1 MSPDPAAIAAPD
13 EPLVARRTLV
23 DPAQQEE
30 FARLGY
36 LKLTT
41 IDDEAVERL
50 RAAFAEIFPEEQHG
64 FIPTYAVAPPDRK
77 ALANERVKEVLVP
90 VVGPLFDRHRA
101 FNSSFLMKWPG
112 DDSALPLHQD
122 TCYVDERVFRSAVVW
137 VALDDADED
146 LDNGPLQVIPGS
158 HRFDRLP
165 RGTRTWW
172 PYDESAGFAEAHCM
186 VSLPVRK
193 GDVLMMDNGLIHCSF
208 PNRSSSP
215 RLAVA
220 ISMAPEEAG
229 LIHAVGHD
237 DATVTL
243 HDVDEDFFVQYS
255 PYGLAGMEFPDV
267 YPRREVRPIDFRQVS
282 AVELAERLHLPDDL
296 LAAAHEAVPAPSAD
310 DGGDGAGH
318 PDGGDHGEVH
328 HDDGGGDGGGDG
340 DGDEG
345 GGGGPG
351 RIGTAVQYLMAANN
365 RLIGHAVTL
374 QPVYDPAEF
383 AWPAMLEA
391 RWEEIRDEARA
402 VLETRRLPRIEQVL
416 GASQGNQGDWNTFVL
431 LALRKPVEFNAELCP
446 VTTELVRQVPGI
458 SSALFSVFQPGTH
471 LPSHQ
476 APNRGVLRYHLG
488 LIVPEPPDSCQ
499 LRVLEDV
506 ISYREGESILFDD
519 TFEHEAWNRA
529 EAPRVTLL
537 LEVDRPLRTP
547 YRQFN
552 LLTQRAFTFYP
563 EARGAAER
571 LEKLEYELNG
581 RP

>member
-1 MSPDPAAIAAPD
+1 MSTDTAQAAPGAD
-13 EPLVARRTLV
+13 DPLVARRTLV
-23 DPAQQEE
+23 DDEQQAA
-30 FARLGY
+30 FVRDGY

-41 IDDEAVERL
+41 LDPDLVAKL
-50 RAAFAEIFPEEQHG
+50 RAIFDEVFPEEMQG
-64 FIPTYAVAPPDRK
+64 FIPTYAVATPERK
-77 ALANERVKEVLVP
+77 ARANELVKEVLEP
-90 VVGPLFDRHRA
+90 VIGPLFDHHRA

-146 LDNGPLQVIPGS
+146 LDNGPLRVIPGS

-172 PYDESAGFAEAHCM
+172 PYDHAAAFAEEHCT
-186 VSLPVRK
+186 VALPVHA
-193 GDVLMMDNGLIHCSF
+193 GDALMMDNALIHCSF
-208 PNRSSSP
+208 PNRSSAP

-237 DATVTL
+237 DARVSL

-255 PYGLAGMEFPDV
+255 PYGLAGADFPDT
-267 YPRREVRPIDFRQVS
+267 YPRREVRPIEFRQRTP
-282 AVELAERLHLPDDL
+282 EDLAALCHLSDDL
-296 LAAAHEAVPAPSAD
+296 VEVAAEATGAAGADVAQGTEAPGREDA
-310 DGGDGAGH
+310 
-318 PDGGDHGEVH
+318 EE
-328 HDDGGGDGGGDG
+328 GGGDG
-340 DGDEG
+340 DHGDHVGGDDDE

-351 RIGTAVQYLMAANN
+351 RIGAAVQRLLYVNN

-374 QPVYDPAEF
+374 QPVYDPADF
-383 AWPAMLEA
+383 AWTTMLEQ

-402 VLETRRLPRIEQVL
+402 VLESRRLPRIEQVL
-416 GASQGNQGDWNTFVL
+416 GASQGNEGEWNTFVL
-431 LALRKPVEFNAELCP
+431 LALRKPVPFNAERCP
-446 VTTELVRQVPGI
+446 VTSELVAQVPGI
-458 SSALFSVFQPGTH
+458 SSALFSVFQPGTW

-488 LIVPEPPDSCQ
+488 LIVPDPPDSCQ
-499 LRVLEDV
+499 LRVLDDV
-506 ISYREGESILFDD
+506 LSYREGESILFDD
-519 TFEHEAWNRA
+519 TFEHEAWNRSDS
-529 EAPRVTLL
+529 PRVTLL
-537 LEVDRPLRTP
+537 LELDRPLRTP

-552 LLTQRAFTFYP
+552 ALTQRAFTFYP

-571 LEKLEYELNG
+571 LEKLEWELNG
-581 RP
+581 QR

>member
-1 MSPDPAAIAAPD
+1 VSPDPAAIAAPD
-13 EPLVARRTLV
+13 EPLVARRTLL
-23 DPAQQEE
+23 DAAQQDE

-36 LKLTT
+36 LHLTT
-41 IDDEAVERL
+41 IDEETVERL
-50 RAAFAEIFPEEQHG
+50 RAVFAELFPEEQQG
-64 FIPTYAVAPPDRK
+64 FIPTYAVATPERK
-77 ALANERVKEVLVP
+77 ARANDAVKEILVP
-90 VVGPLFDRHRA
+90 VVDPLFDHHRA

-137 VALDDADED
+137 VALDDASEE

-158 HRFDRLP
+158 HRFDHLP

-172 PYDESAGFAEAHCM
+172 PYDEAAAFAEEHCM
-186 VSLPVRK
+186 LALPVRR
-193 GDVLMMDNGLIHCSF
+193 GDVLIMDNGLIHCSF
-208 PNRSSSP
+208 PNRSDAP

-220 ISMAPEEAG
+220 VSMAPAEAG

-255 PYGLAGMEFPDV
+255 PYGLAGGEFPDD

-282 AVELAERLHLPDDL
+282 ALELAERLGLPDDEVE
-296 LAAAHEAVPAPSAD
+296 AARVAAPSVAPEAPPAAEDGEQGGDPAHDRADETPAPD
-310 DGGDGAGH
+310 
-318 PDGGDHGEVH
+318 GDHG
-328 HDDGGGDGGGDG
+328 DDHGQGGD
-340 DGDEG
+340 
-345 GGGGPG
+345 GPG
-351 RIGTAVQYLMAANN
+351 RIGRAVQRLMAVNN

-374 QPVYDPAEF
+374 QSVYDPADF
-383 AWPAMLEA
+383 GWPAQLEA
-391 RWEEIRDEARA
+391 RWEEIREEAQR

-416 GASQGNQGDWNTFVL
+416 GADQGNQGDWNTFVL

-446 VTTELVRQVPGI
+446 VTSDLVSRVPGI
-458 SSALFSVFQPGTH
+458 SSALFSVFQAGTH

-488 LIVPEPPDSCQ
+488 LIVPEPADSCQ
-499 LRVLEDV
+499 LRVLDEV
-506 ISYREGESILFDD
+506 LSYREGESILFDD

-529 EAPRVTLL
+529 TEPRVTLL
-537 LEVDRPLRTP
+537 LEVDRPLRAP
-547 YRQFN
+547 YHQFN
-552 LLTQRAFTFYP
+552 RLTQRAFTFYP

-571 LEKLEYELNG
+571 LDQLEFELNG
-581 RP
+581 RR

>member
-1 MSPDPAAIAAPD
+1 MSTDTTATALVD
-13 EPLVARRTLV
+13 EPLVARRTLL
-23 DPAQQEE
+23 DPDQQAE
-30 FARLGY
+30 FSRLGY

-41 IDDEAVERL
+41 LDDDHVERL
-50 RAAFAEIFPEEQHG
+50 RAVFAELFPEEMQG
-64 FIPTYAVAPPDRK
+64 FIPTYAVATPERK
-77 ALANERVKEVLVP
+77 AQANERVKEILAP
-90 VVGPLFDRHRA
+90 VVVPYFDRHRA

-137 VALDDADED
+137 VALDDADDE

-172 PYDESAGFAEAHCM
+172 PYDEVSDFAEAQCT

-193 GDVLMMDNGLIHCSF
+193 GDVLMMDNALIHCSF
-208 PNRSSSP
+208 PNRSDAP

-220 ISMAPEEAG
+220 LSLAPEEAG

-243 HDVDEDFFVQYS
+243 HDVDEDFFVQFS
-255 PYGLAGMEFPDV
+255 PYGLAGMEFPDR
-267 YPRREVRPIDFRQVS
+267 YPRREVRPIDFRQFT
-282 AVELAERLHLPDDL
+282 AHELAERCHLSADVVEAARRATPAPGDEADVEVGAP
-296 LAAAHEAVPAPSAD
+296 AAADAPPAGADHSSDGPS
-310 DGGDGAGH
+310 
-318 PDGGDHGEVH
+318 
-328 HDDGGGDGGGDG
+328 DG
-340 DGDEG
+340 DPSDGDPS
-345 GGGGPG
+345 GGGPG
-351 RIGTAVQYLMAANN
+351 RIGAAVQRLMAVNN

-374 QPVYDPAEF
+374 QPVYDPADF
-383 AWPAMLEA
+383 DWPRRLEA

-416 GASQGNQGDWNTFVL
+416 GASQGNEGDWNTFVL
-431 LALRKPVEFNAELCP
+431 LALRKPVSFNAALCP
-446 VTTELVRQVPGI
+446 VTTELVGQVPGI

-488 LIVPEPPDSCQ
+488 LIVPEPAGSCQ
-499 LRVLEDV
+499 LRVLDDV
-506 ISYREGESILFDD
+506 LAYREGESILFDD

-529 EAPRVTLL
+529 AAPRVTLL
-537 LEVDRPLRTP
+537 LEVDRPLPTP

-552 LLTQRAFTFYP
+552 TLTQRAFTLYP

-571 LEKLEYELNG
+571 LEKLEWELNG
-581 RP
+581 SR